1 MGRMLE
7 PRDWAEDFLRHMEET
22 KGSSALTLRNYRA
35 ALAEFSGLSEGKTWP
50 ALQPSDFRA
59 YLYTLSRK
67 ETLKPA
73 SIRLRFSALRSFYKF
88 LARRERVK
96 ENPLEGLKLPLKE
109 KRLPRFL
116 SEEQILRLLEAPLEQ
131 LKRSAGSGAR
141 KGPGRRKER
150 WQFLRDAALLEM
162 AYSTGMRL
170 HELTQL
176 PDGDIDRATGTVRVL
191 GKGRKERLCQLG
203 GPGLKSY
210 LRYREALP
218 LGMAPKSAF
227 AGGKGEPL
235 TPRAVQLLFKTYLEE
250 AGLDGQ
256 LTPHKLRH
264 SFATHL
270 LDRGADLR
278 SVQELLG
285 HANVAT
291 TQIYTQVTSERLKK
305 VYRQAHPR
313 A

>member
-1 MGRMLE
+1 MAMLE
-7 PRDWAEDFLRHMEET
+7 PRGWTEDFLRHMEEG
-22 KGSSALTLRNYRA
+22 KGASPLTLRNYGK
-35 ALAEFSGLSEGKTWP
+35 ALEEFSAMTPGKTWP
-50 ALQPSDFRA
+50 ALQPLDFRT
-59 YLYTLSRK
+59 YLYALSKK
-67 ETLKPA
+67 ETLKAA

-88 LARRERVK
+88 LVRRERVK
-96 ENPLEGLKLPLKE
+96 ENPLEGMKLPLKE

-116 SEEQILRLLEAPLEQ
+116 SEEQVDRLLEAPLERM
-131 LKRSAGSGAR
+131 KRLEGSGAR
-141 KGPGRRKER
+141 RGPGRKKEE
-150 WQFLRDAALLEM
+150 WQYLRDAALLEM

-176 PDGDIDRATGTVRVL
+176 PDADIDRTNGTVRVL
-191 GKGRKERLCQLG
+191 GKGGKERLCLLG
-203 GPGLKSY
+203 RKGLESY
-210 LRYREALP
+210 RFYREALP
-218 LGMAPKSAF
+218 LGADPQSAF
-227 AGGKGEPL
+227 VGSRGEAL

-250 AGLDGQ
+250 AGLDAQ

-305 VYRQAHPR
+305 VYREAHPR